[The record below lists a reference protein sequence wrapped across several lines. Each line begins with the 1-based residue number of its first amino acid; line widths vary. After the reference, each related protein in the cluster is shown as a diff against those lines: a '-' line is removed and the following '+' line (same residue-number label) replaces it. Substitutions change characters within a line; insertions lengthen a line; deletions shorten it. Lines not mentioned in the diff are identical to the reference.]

1 MVLGYGSSASPK
13 LTSEFG
19 LKDKFVMR
27 RFMFAVLIPAVLV
40 GQTLVVAA
48 CAQELRAEVD
58 PRVELMSI
66 LFRLAGNP
74 EYNQCRVPL
83 YDQAIDGYFAPYR
96 DHEAVQLARS
106 LGIGFEAPMKI
117 AAYVRDAQTLAERVP
132 FDRPSVH
139 LFEKWDAGKARA
151 FLSAARRFAAE
162 TNFEAFLNSQQP
174 LYEATNDRLQAFLRD
189 KGDPGWFIRFFGPPG
204 PAAFVIVPGLANG
217 APSYAARVIDESGA
231 QEIYAIPGVSKV
243 DAGGLPVFDSDWG
256 VTMAHE
262 IADTYASPAINKF
275 AAGMAKAAAQI
286 YEAVAPAMRRQSYG
300 NWRIMLS
307 ESLARAATIEY
318 AMEHDGPQAART
330 VIGKENSRSFF
341 WMSGLVDLLEAYR
354 KDREQYP
361 TFDSFMPRVAGFFN
375 DVAPHIQ
382 ELTDRLQPKV
392 VSTSIANGAGDVDPG
407 VTKIVIRFNMPMS
420 RVGPDKSAKVSGG
433 RFDDAGTALT
443 IPVTLEP
450 GRDYA
455 IPLRWSGGQAFVSAD
470 GVPLP
475 DAVLRFRTGAAPA
488 PKQP

>member
-1 MVLGYGSSASPK
+1 LWK
-13 LTSEFG
+13 LSFAEVDFG
-19 LKDKFVMR
+19 IRVKGHVRHAQVFVR
-27 RFMFAVLIPAVLV
+27 RPDSGGFV

-48 CAQELRAEVD
+48 RAQELRAEVD

-74 EYNQCRVPL
+74 EYHQCRVPL
-83 YDQAIDGYFAPYR
+83 YDQAIDKYFAPYR

-106 LGIGFEAPMKI
+106 LGIRFEAPMKI
-117 AAYVRDAQTLAERVP
+117 AAYVRDVDTLDERVP

-162 TNFEAFLNSQQP
+162 TNFEGFLKSQQP
-174 LYEATNDRLQAFLRD
+174 LYEATNDRLQTFLREKAD
-189 KGDPGWFIRFFGPPG
+189 VGWFIRFFGPPG

-217 APSYAARVIDESGA
+217 APSYAARMIDETGA
-231 QEIYAIPGVSKV
+231 QEVYAIPGVSKV
-243 DAGGLPVFDSDWG
+243 DAEGLPVFDSDWG

-275 AAGMAKAAAQI
+275 AAGMENAAGQI
-286 YEAVAPAMRRQSYG
+286 YEVVAAAMQRQSYG
-300 NWRIMLS
+300 NWKTMLN

-318 AMEHDGPQAART
+318 VTEHDGPGAARI

-361 TFDSFMPRVAGFFN
+361 TFESFMPRVVSFFN
-375 DVAPHIQ
+375 EAAPGIH
-382 ELTDRLQPKV
+382 ELTDRLRPEV
-392 VSTSIANGAGDVDPG
+392 VSTSVADGARDVDPG
-407 VTKIVIRFNMPMS
+407 VTEIVIRFSMPMS
-420 RVGPDKSAKVSGG
+420 RLGPGRSGDLSG
-433 RFDDAGTALT
+433 ARFDGTGAALT

-450 GRDYA
+450 ERDYA
-455 IPLRWSGGQAFVSAD
+455 IPLRWPGGQSFVGAN

-475 DAVLRFRTGAAPA
+475 DRILRFRTSAAPA